1 MTRFSSHS
9 RTSLRAEVSFSLTW
23 PLAFAKP
30 FMTVRNLRSQGKFEN
45 INFATDSYF
54 IDQYFAKAIS
64 TYVPFYSLNLR
75 RLARVELS
83 FELEFFWNET
93 KKSKKTFSIWRT
105 WIISICIRLWWK
117 RSLKVNSLLR
127 FNWMITEEFFSGQST
142 KHILMR
148 SRKTRIKYLQFN
160 GF

>member
-1 MTRFSSHS
+1 MKFRLPTCPTPRRKLTDGTRRFLEAFFTSLVLSAYKTADKIFKAMKSSNLLKFIGPMSRFSSHS
-9 RTSLRAEVSFSLTW
+9 RTSLRAEVSLSLTW

-83 FELEFFWNET
+83 FELEFFLKRNE
-93 KKSKKTFSIWRT
+93 KKA
-105 WIISICIRLWWK
+105 
-117 RSLKVNSLLR
+117 
-127 FNWMITEEFFSGQST
+127 
-142 KHILMR
+142 
-148 SRKTRIKYLQFN
+148 
-160 GF
+160 